1 MALDEHD
8 LCLALIQVELD
19 STHAHDNLAA
29 CRGFLGAS
37 KTSLAVFIRTNAD
50 SSAPSC
56 PWTCRTRKPDP
67 LLKKLSVAF
76 QPVLADANCTKV
88 RLSAV
93 KMTYIYGA
101 FNATAKTAV
110 PSTSFERQEK

>member
-8 LCLALIQVELD
+8 LFLALIQVELD

-50 SSAPSC
+50 SSAPRC
-56 PWTCRTRKPDP
+56 P
-67 LLKKLSVAF
+67 
-76 QPVLADANCTKV
+76 
-88 RLSAV
+88 
-93 KMTYIYGA
+93 
-101 FNATAKTAV
+101 
-110 PSTSFERQEK
+110 

>member
-1 MALDEHD
+1 MRTPRRPAVLG
-8 LCLALIQVELD
+8 LVELENP
-19 STHAHDNLAA
+19 TPFAE
-29 CRGFLGAS
+29 
-37 KTSLAVFIRTNAD
+37 KI
-50 SSAPSC
+50 
-56 PWTCRTRKPDP
+56 
-67 LLKKLSVAF
+67 SVAF

-110 PSTSFERQEK
+110 PSTSFERQEKIYWKPDASHPRAGKA